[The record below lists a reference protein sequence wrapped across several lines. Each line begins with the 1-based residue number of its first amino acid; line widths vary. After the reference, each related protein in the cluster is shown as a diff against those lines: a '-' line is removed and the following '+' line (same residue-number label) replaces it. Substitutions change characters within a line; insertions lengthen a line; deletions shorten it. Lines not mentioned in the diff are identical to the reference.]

1 MQKWLALAGFVCA
14 LGFPVFAGAQEINFG
29 IIATDTASTQR
40 ERWEPFFRDMEKK
53 TGLKIK
59 SFYAPDYAGVIE
71 AQRFNKVQVAWYG
84 NKAAMEAVDRANSEV
99 FAQIVYSGGSLGY
112 HSLLIVHKDSA
123 ITSLDDV
130 LKNGKSYTFG
140 NGDPNSTSGFLV
152 PGYYV
157 FALNKIEPKTHFKV
171 VRNAS
176 HGANVQAVLNK
187 HVDVATSNTEEMEKL
202 EMTKPELLQQ
212 LRVIWKSPLIPSD
225 PLVWRK
231 DLDPAIKAKLKDFI
245 LNYGK
250 TDAAEK
256 AVLKNIYNYTG
267 FRDSS
272 NAQLIPIRQLENF
285 KDRVKVESDATISAD
300 DKQKKLAEI
309 DAKLLELER
318 QARR

>member
-1 MQKWLALAGFVCA
+1 MNNPIETNLAPKAVGNYPHARQVGDLLFLSGIGPRSAADNSIPGNVYGIDNKLESYDISAQCHS
-14 LGFPVFAGAQEINFG
+14 VF
-29 IIATDTASTQR
+29 T
-40 ERWEPFFRDMEKK
+40 
-53 TGLKIK
+53 
-59 SFYAPDYAGVIE
+59 
-71 AQRFNKVQVAWYG
+71 
-84 NKAAMEAVDRANSEV
+84 
-99 FAQIVYSGGSLGY
+99 
-112 HSLLIVHKDSA
+112 
-123 ITSLDDV
+123 
-130 LKNGKSYTFG
+130 
-140 NGDPNSTSGFLV
+140 
-152 PGYYV
+152 
-157 FALNKIEPKTHFKV
+157 
-171 VRNAS
+171 
-176 HGANVQAVLNK
+176 NVQAVLNK

-245 LNYGK
+245 LSYGK
-250 TDAAEK
+250 ADAAEK